1 MYQQDDRD
9 LREERRKQGKEKAY
23 SFMIRVRVPGGI
35 STPDQWLAIDEIS
48 DKYSN
53 GNIKLTTR
61 QAFQLHGIIKKNLKP
76 TMREINKALM
86 NTIAACGDVNR
97 NVMCNP
103 NPFQSEVHQEVQDF
117 TQRLNDHLLPRTG
130 AYHEIWLDDKLVAG
144 NVTVERPVKVD
155 EEPLYG
161 KVYLPRK
168 FKIAV
173 AIPPNNDVDVLAH
186 CLGFIAIT
194 ENNKL
199 VGFNVTV
206 GGGMGMTHN
215 NKKTFPRLADVMGFC
230 TVEQGVEV
238 GEKVMLVQRDYGDR
252 SNRRHARL
260 KYTVED
266 NGIDWYRTQVEERLG
281 YKLQPARPYKFTDN
295 SDRYGWTKGLN
306 NSWHYCMFVQNGR
319 VRDSPD
325 YPLRT
330 AIREIAK
337 VHKGDF
343 RLTPNQH
350 LIIGNVNEKDKEL
363 IQSLLI
369 KYKISNEV
377 HSGLRLN
384 SMACVALP
392 TCGLAF
398 AESERYLP
406 DLIDKIDLILEK
418 SGLIHEPITVR
429 MTGCPNGCARPY
441 VSEIG
446 FFTFIYL
453 FIYFLPYFNNSKLIG
468 FVGKAP
474 GVYNMYLGAGFSGER
489 LNKIFKESVNEEQI
503 LHELNWIIP
512 KYAKERLDGER
523 FGDFVIRSGIVK
535 ACLQG
540 NDFHS

>member
-194 ENNKL
+194 ENDKL

-453 FIYFLPYFNNSKLIG
+453 FIYL
-468 FVGKAP
+468 
-474 GVYNMYLGAGFSGER
+474 FSS
-489 LNKIFKESVNEEQI
+489 LF
-503 LHELNWIIP
+503 
-512 KYAKERLDGER
+512 
-523 FGDFVIRSGIVK
+523 
-535 ACLQG
+535 
-540 NDFHS
+540 

>member
-194 ENNKL
+194 ENDKL

-266 NGIDWYRTQVEERLG
+266 NGIDWYRAQVEERLG
-281 YKLQPARPYKFTDN
+281 YKLQPPRPYKFTDN

-319 VRDSPD
+319 VRDSSD

-446 FFTFIYL
+446 FL
-453 FIYFLPYFNNSKLIG
+453 FIY
-468 FVGKAP
+468 
-474 GVYNMYLGAGFSGER
+474 
-489 LNKIFKESVNEEQI
+489 
-503 LHELNWIIP
+503 
-512 KYAKERLDGER
+512 
-523 FGDFVIRSGIVK
+523 
-535 ACLQG
+535 
-540 NDFHS
+540 